1 MPVKRPVWEKE
12 RERERE
18 RESSS
23 ELQQGD
29 HRKDEKKK
37 KRLKYTVCNYGTTT
51 MEHHRT
57 ANVW

>member
-1 MPVKRPVWEKE
+1 VGERE